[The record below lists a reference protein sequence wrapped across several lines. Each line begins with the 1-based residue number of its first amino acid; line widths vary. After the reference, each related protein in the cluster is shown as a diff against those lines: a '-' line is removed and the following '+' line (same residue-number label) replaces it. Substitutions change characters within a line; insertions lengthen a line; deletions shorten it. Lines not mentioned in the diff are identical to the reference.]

1 MDNQITP
8 KPAEQIQTSKII
20 WITVISVF
28 VTALIVGGSL
38 YFWQKAQMDALRQ
51 EIQVLKTQNT
61 EPATPEIKSEED
73 NNQLSSEKYQND
85 ELGIKFSYPKILGE
99 LNIQLYDIQLNGVFS
114 ENSDALRI
122 GGITKDYTAARSS
135 YYMDFSGFKKEGDE
149 YFWESVGNQTYP
161 IEPKRVVDED
171 IILVDCTSF
180 EDKCTP
186 TGPTVSVPKG
196 RVAGLINLPNDSLP
210 GMILIADGDVIDENA
225 LIEILAS
232 FEFIK

>member
-51 EIQVLKTQNT
+51 EIQVLKTQNI

-99 LNIQLYDIQLNGVFS
+99 LNIQLYDTQLNGVFS

-149 YFWESVGNQTYP
+149 YFWESVGNQTHP
-161 IEPKRVVDED
+161 IEPKRIIDED

-186 TGPTVSVPKG
+186 TGPSISVPKG
-196 RVAGLINLPNDSLP
+196 QVAGLVNLPDDSMP
-210 GMILIADGDVIDENA
+210 GLILIADGDVIDENA
-225 LIEILAS
+225 LIEILSS